1 MPTQPSSRAL
11 ATLDFTSIR
20 TGEVTDFIAKE
31 AIALLGASRAVV
43 WIYRPTLQQLTI
55 PNLPEPTLVSLQ
67 EGARNSIFR
76 EPAVWQWKSSG
87 TRKKLIEESFG
98 PASFEAS
105 TFLAVPLGVGER
117 RLALL
122 LLQFTSS
129 HEASRAMRQVSDFA
143 AQAALAL
150 HNAEAFNAARR
161 HEEELQALYATAGEL
176 TKKLS
181 FHTVLQA
188 IADRARRLIG
198 SETAYIML
206 IDEKKQEIYMRFTSG
221 IRRPTFGD
229 IRLELGTGLGGVVA
243 RDQHPIYTRVYL
255 NDASI
260 THDPLVDAE
269 VRAEGIKSILGAPMR
284 VGTEVI
290 GVVYVAN
297 RSVTSFGDADVYLLS
312 SLADHAAVALE
323 NARLYEKAT
332 EAVARLNHAHELIRR
347 QYEQLERTESV
358 HNQLTELVLAG
369 KNLHEI
375 VSAVSDLVGEEIIVL
390 DEAGGVR
397 AASGLEDGRQF
408 RDVLKPGVRVAIE
421 KARDGRN
428 TAVANGHL
436 VIPIV
441 AGSDI
446 HGYLLSRSRD
456 SIDGIRPVLEQAAR
470 VVALDL
476 LRTRS
481 VREAEE
487 RLRGSLIDD
496 LLSNRPPPDN
506 ILIERGREMGIDLS
520 RPHFVALI
528 KPVRQ
533 DVELRP
539 EIVAAVQRA
548 IPTAIVV
555 GHSGDPLALVPSTE
569 RIDERQIVVV
579 LEKELQGMK
588 IFAVV
593 TGECTAPNDYR
604 RSVSEARRSLEFL
617 EKIDN
622 RRKIETLADL
632 KLLSLLFSRAGQE
645 DVRAFVDRTLG
656 PLIEYDREHGTD
668 LVATAEAYLSK
679 LGNLAG
685 TAATCHVHVNT
696 IYYRLDRIKKILG
709 ADWNTPRQLPDL
721 QIAFLAR
728 RLL

>member
-1 MPTQPSSRAL
+1 M
-11 ATLDFTSIR
+11 LDLTSID
-20 TGEVTDFIAKE
+20 TSAVTDLIGTE
-31 AIALLGASRAVV
+31 AIGLLGASRAAV
-43 WIYRPTLQQLTI
+43 WLYRPALQQLAM
-55 PNLPEPTLVSLQ
+55 PGQPEPMLVSLQ
-67 EGARNSIFR
+67 EGAHDSIFR
-76 EPAVWQWKSSG
+76 EPAVWQWNASG

-105 TFLAVPLGVGER
+105 TFLAVPLGVAER

-122 LLQFTSS
+122 LLQLTSS
-129 HEASRAMRQVSDFA
+129 HEAALAMSQLTDFA

-150 HNAEAFNAARR
+150 HNAEAFNEARR

-188 IADRARRLIG
+188 IADRARQLIG

-206 IDEKKQEIYMRFTSG
+206 IDEKKREIYMRFTSG
-221 IRRPTFGD
+221 IRRPTFGE
-229 IRLELGTGLGGVVA
+229 IRLELGKGLGGVVA
-243 RDQHPIYTRVYL
+243 RDQRAIYTSDYL
-255 NDASI
+255 NDDSI
-260 THDPLVDAE
+260 IHDPLVDAE

-284 VGTEVI
+284 VGTEII

-369 KNLHEI
+369 KNLQEI
-375 VSAVSDLVGEEIIVL
+375 VSVVGDLVGEEIVVL
-390 DEAGGVR
+390 DEAGEVR
-397 AASGLEDGRQF
+397 AASGLEDSRHS
-408 RDVLKPGVRVAIE
+408 RHLLEPGVRVAIE

-428 TAVANGHL
+428 TAVANGRL
-436 VIPIV
+436 VTPIV

-446 HGYLLSRSRD
+446 HGYLLSRSPD
-456 SIDGIRPVLEQAAR
+456 SVDGIRPVLEQAAR

-476 LRTRS
+476 LRSRS
-481 VREAEE
+481 VRDAEE

-496 LLSNRPPPDN
+496 LLSNRPPPAN
-506 ILIERGREMGIDLS
+506 MLIERGREMGIDLT

-539 EIVAAVQRA
+539 EIFAAIQRV

-555 GHSGDPLALVPSTE
+555 GRSGDILALVPSTE
-569 RIDERQIVVV
+569 RTNDKQLVAV
-579 LEKELQGMK
+579 LEKELK
-588 IFAVV
+588 ERDVFAIV
-593 TGECTAPNDYR
+593 TGECCAPHDYR
-604 RSVSEARRSLEFL
+604 KSLAEARRSLEFL
-617 EKIDN
+617 EKLND

-632 KLLSLLFSRAGQE
+632 ELVSLLFSRAGQE

-656 PLIEYDREHGTD
+656 PLIEYDGDHGTD

-679 LGNLAG
+679 LGNLAR

-709 ADWNTPRQLPDL
+709 ADWNTPRRLPEL
-721 QIAFLAR
+721 QVAFLAR